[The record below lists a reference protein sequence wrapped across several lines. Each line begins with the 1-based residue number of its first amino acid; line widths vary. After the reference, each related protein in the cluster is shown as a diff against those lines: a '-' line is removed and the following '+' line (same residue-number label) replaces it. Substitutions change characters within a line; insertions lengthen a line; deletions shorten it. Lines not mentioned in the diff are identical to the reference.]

1 METNKTTKVK
11 TKKTVNYSE
20 LAKKYGE
27 NTIALIRIIFNNA
40 DIKRYTSLAIIN
52 WLKQKGIINGDK
64 IYISFYWNKF
74 TISVDG
80 LNRDYS
86 YNEPFFIN
94 CFVAS
99 FKIQANF
106 VQKLID
112 GFVNEKFATE
122 EVIVNEDSINSVIEA
137 SENKI
142 ENKSILDNEAE
153 KTDEEFIKEN

>member
-11 TKKTVNYSE
+11 TKKPVNYSE

-52 WLKQKGIINGDK
+52 WLKQKGIITGNK
-64 IYISFYWNKF
+64 VYISFYWNKF
-74 TISVDG
+74 TVSVDG

-112 GFVNEKFATE
+112 GFVDEQFNAE
-122 EVIVNEDSINSVIEA
+122 ETVVNEDSIDSVMKA

-142 ENKSILDNEAE
+142 ENKSIFENENE
-153 KTDEEFIKEN
+153 NDIKE